1 MDKVCRITDRCFGR
15 GPCERVLWPATHAT
29 SPDPDWAAA
38 NPQRSAKTATEMA
51 NLDIVDVWRSVGGE
65 EEKEVGIA

>member
-38 NPQRSAKTATEMA
+38 NPQRSAKTAMETVSLA
-51 NLDIVDVWRSVGGE
+51 IVVGWWGDE
-65 EEKEVGIA
+65 GKAEIAAVG